1 MTDKLYQIRMQ
12 SQLGVKRGLAS
23 VSPEEGRIVLELLGG
38 ENPFSGSFAREYVF
52 RASGTLHTAV
62 SDLPA
67 SLEGTLSDT
76 RLQAVLHTEKGD
88 FPIEG
93 IPQEAADDVR

>member
-38 ENPFSGSFAREYVF
+38 ENPFSGSFAREYAF

-76 RLQAVLHTEKGD
+76 GLRAVLHTEKGD